1 MTEHIL
7 VSVAWPY
14 SNADIHV
21 GNITGAYLPADI
33 FARFHRLKGNKV
45 LMVSGT
51 DSHGTPVTVKADVEG
66 VTPIEIYQRY
76 HRRFLD
82 LFVKYGLTYDLF
94 TTTHTENHF
103 KVSQDI
109 FLGLNKNGYFFTQKE
124 KQWYSP
130 SLKRFLPDRY
140 VEGECYICHYAN
152 ARGDQCD
159 GCGNMLDG
167 TQLINPRAKVGGGA
181 LELRETEH
189 FYLDLAKLTP
199 ALSHYLN
206 NDKDHWRPHVLNVS
220 RSTVDSGEL
229 RGRAI
234 TRDLDWG
241 IPVPLDGWDGKC
253 LYVWFEAVIGYFSAS
268 IEWAKNNND
277 PEAWKKWWYDSSAKT
292 FYFIGKD
299 NIPFHAIIWPA
310 ELIGLERLYEND
322 STKRLNVPYDVPA
335 NEFLNLEGE
344 KISGSRNWA
353 VWGLDAVERYDADAI
368 RYYLIANMPEAKDS
382 DWSWTEFVA
391 RNNNELV
398 ATWGNLANRVLSFAY
413 KNFDGKVPDA
423 GELRSEDVELINKVD
438 AAFSSVG
445 DLLSAV
451 KLRAALSEAL
461 RVASE
466 VNRYL
471 DVQAP
476 WSAIKKDKAA
486 AAKTVYTA
494 LRAID
499 SLKILFSP
507 FLPFSSEALHQYFGY
522 DGKLFGEQKII
533 SYDEPTRS
541 HEALTYDASIATGK
555 WAPSQLQPNTP
566 LRQPAPLFKKLE
578 EKIAEEEVARLHSN
592 K

>member
-241 IPVPLDGWDGKC
+241 IPVPIEGWDGKC

-541 HEALTYDASIATGK
+541 HEALTYDASTASGK

>member
-33 FARFHRLKGNKV
+33 FARFHRLKGNNV

-51 DSHGTPVTVKADVEG
+51 DSHGTPVTVKADAEG

-109 FLGLNKNGYFFTQKE
+109 FLGLNKNGFLFTQKE

-181 LELRETEH
+181 LELHETEH

-199 ALSHYLN
+199 ALSKYLN
-206 NDKDHWRPHVLNVS
+206 NDKDHWRSQVLNVS

-241 IPVPLDGWDGKC
+241 IPVPLEGWAGKC

-268 IEWAKNNND
+268 IEWSKNNGD
-277 PEAWKKWWYDSSAKT
+277 PDAWKKWWYDSSAKT

-322 STKRLNVPYDVPA
+322 PAKRLNIPYDVPA

-368 RYYLIANMPEAKDS
+368 RYYLTANMPEAKDS

-423 GELRSEDVELINKVD
+423 GELRLEDVELINKVD

-451 KLRAALSEAL
+451 KLRAALNETL
-461 RVASE
+461 RVSSE

-476 WSAIKKDKAA
+476 WTAIKKDKAA

-522 DGKLFGEQKII
+522 NGKLFGEQKIALY
-533 SYDEPTRS
+533 SEPTRS
-541 HEALTYDASIATGK
+541 HEALTYDASTASGK

-578 EKIAEEEVARLHSN
+578 EKIAEEEVARLHAN
-592 K
+592 